1 MQKKKV
7 GVHDFV
13 FVLEACENMAYFA
26 KYTKM
31 SDFTWE
37 TLLIITWDVF
47 SLTSITYQDMI
58 FIYPFRSNSTM
69 DLS

>member
-37 TLLIITWDVF
+37 ALLIIKWVAF
-47 SLTSITYQDMI
+47 SLTSLIYPDMI
-58 FIYPFRSNSTM
+58 FFCPFR
-69 DLS
+69 

>member
-1 MQKKKV
+1 MQEKV
-7 GVHDFV
+7 GVHDSV

-31 SDFTWE
+31 SDFKWE
-37 TLLIITWDVF
+37 TLLITTWDVF
-47 SLTSITYQDMI
+47 SLTSLTYQDMI
-58 FIYPFRSNSTM
+58 FMYRFRSNSTM